1 MTALRFG
8 IQTSLNNVEW
18 REIEDMWKFL
28 DRETGFHSAW
38 TFDHFVPPGPGQDVN
53 ANCFEGWAALAALAA
68 VTSRLR
74 VGCLVTGVTYR
85 EPAVLA
91 KMAATVD
98 HLSNGRLEFGIG
110 AAWHEPEH
118 RMYGIP
124 FPPVKERQDRLEEA
138 VQLIRALFDAEG
150 PVSFAGKHYRLR
162 DAVFVPRTVQ
172 RPHPPIMVGGGG
184 EQRTLRAVARHGDVM
199 NVSGTPA
206 MVARK
211 IEVLERHCREAGRD
225 PREIDRTVFGTVVV
239 SDNQGLIDRLAGM
252 FGAGMGLKPEQ
263 AKAELPIGGPAHVRR
278 VMEQYAALGVSQVI
292 MMSQGPWKRDVYRRI
307 NDEVVAAFT
316 SST

>member
-1 MTALRFG
+1 MTTMRFG

-28 DRETGFHSAW
+28 DRETRFHSAW

-53 ANCFEGWAALAALAA
+53 ANCFEGWSALAALAA

-91 KMAATVD
+91 KMAATID

-124 FPPVKERQDRLEEA
+124 FPAVRERQDRLEEA
-138 VQLIRALFDAEG
+138 LQVTRLLFDATG
-150 PVSFAGKHYRLR
+150 PVSFDGTYYRLR

-172 RPHPPIMVGGGG
+172 RPRPPIMVGGGG
-184 EQRTLRAVARHGDVM
+184 EQRTLRALAKYGDVM

-211 IEVLERHCREAGRD
+211 IEVLERHCRDAGRD
-225 PREIDRTVFGTVVV
+225 PREIERTVFGTVVV
-239 SDNQGLIDRLAGM
+239 SDNQGLIDRLAAM
-252 FGAGMGLKPEQ
+252 FGAGLGLKPEQ
-263 AKAELPIGGPAHVRR
+263 AKAELPIGAPAHVREVVER
-278 VMEQYAALGVSQVI
+278 YAALGVTQMI
-292 MMSQGPWKRDVYRRI
+292 MMSQGPWKREVYQRI
-307 NDEVVAAFT
+307 DDEVVAAFT
-316 SST
+316 